1 MNCIFKRTYKFIY
14 ILLLIITSINAVAS
28 DIYRTTSELK
38 FRKAAN
44 AKSHS
49 FGIIK
54 KGVDVNV
61 IDKSNDEWYKIEYNG
76 KTGYL
81 SSKYLQLIQ
90 EEKKAIVV
98 PETKIESNNSSSGL
112 IWFSI
117 IGVLIGIC
125 FLIMKKRKRL
135 AEELEIDERLSNQK
149 NKEKIRKENEDKLSK
164 QKINEEK
171 EKLKEQLTNQILNSI
186 KVTVTSSRDDSIID
200 VTGKSLNL
208 HNTSTTKPIYNVPV
222 WGHQYIYSYSE
233 INSAS
238 QKQIDFYKKYRDAFY
253 KGIYLDLEGNNN
265 YAFILLFDLQNQYSD
280 HKNLSKLENQLTTLG
295 KHYPKTNSY
304 GVSFLIEKMGEIG
317 DIKGIE
323 RLKEQNKFSYQDNS
337 IDYDTFNWR
346 NQYKTKLNLNAEES
360 EYLNK
365 IWYWGNNFSNIE
377 FCSIEILKLY
387 IGTIKALKEKYIQ
400 EGTTIDDQF
409 FKVSEVLAKKQ
420 FKYKEGS
427 SNYKYCIETT
437 TNDIYPLIFKYCENV
452 VREHYGHKRK
462 LSTDSNFIIAE
473 AKLELES
480 KLVSKITE
488 IHSVLV
494 SNISPPDL
502 STDIELYSQNTNR
515 WKIKFEA
522 LTSSYKENP
531 KQFVENII
539 SLGELNKKNPSIEN
553 IFFEASKF
561 ISQYDK
567 ESALTLYVYY
577 LYYDLKSATF
587 DYKQL
592 TKTIQ
597 KNLFKTN
604 EQLHDFEKVVS
615 ELIKDK
621 KLEKAL
627 QGVSKIYEVK
637 RKKIK
642 LDTAS
647 IKEVQQ
653 QHSGTVEL
661 LNEYLKDEYEDD
673 NNSIKTQE
681 INNEEVKIE
690 ITQKTN
696 EPHNSI
702 YLSNINLTEIHLTT
716 LELFTKNSFSVL
728 QSELETF
735 SKSKGVFKNQLIESI
750 NEICYEILDDI
761 LIEEEDE
768 FYTINPDYYQKLLV
782 K

>member
-1 MNCIFKRTYKFIY
+1 MSYNFKRTYRLLY
-14 ILLLIITSINAVAS
+14 TLLLIIITINAVAY

-44 AKSHS
+44 SKSHS

-61 IDKSNDEWYKIEYNG
+61 LDKSNDEWYKIEYNG

-90 EEKKAIVV
+90 EEKKVIVV
-98 PETKIESNNSSSGL
+98 PITKIESNNSSSGL
-112 IWFSI
+112 IWFLI
-117 IGVLIGIC
+117 IIVLIGIC

-149 NKEKIRKENEDKLSK
+149 NKEKIRKENEDNLAK
-164 QKINEEK
+164 QKL
-171 EKLKEQLTNQILNSI
+171 KLKEELTNQILNSI
-186 KVTVTSSRDDSIID
+186 KVTVTTSKDDSIID

-208 HNTSTTKPIYNVPV
+208 NTTNKNSFLKVPI
-222 WGHQYIYSYSE
+222 WQHQYIYSYSE
-233 INSAS
+233 INSAT
-238 QKQIDFYKKYRDAFY
+238 QEQIDFYKKYRDAFSR
-253 KGIYLDLEGNNN
+253 GIYLDLEGNNN
-265 YAFILLFDLQNQYSD
+265 YAFILLFDLQNQYNE
-280 HKNLSKLENQLTTLG
+280 HKNLPKLEHQLTTLG
-295 KHYPKTNSY
+295 KHYPKTSSY
-304 GVSFLIEKMGEIG
+304 GTSFIIEKMSEIG

-323 RLKEQNKFSYQDNS
+323 RLKEQNQFSYRDSS

-346 NQYKTKLNLNAEES
+346 NQYKKKLNLNAEEA

-365 IWYWGNNFSNIE
+365 IWYWSNNFSSIE
-377 FCSIEILKLY
+377 FCSTEILKLY
-387 IGTIKALKEKYIQ
+387 IETIKALKEKYLQ
-400 EGTTIDDQF
+400 EGTTINEQF
-409 FKVSEVLAKKQ
+409 TKVSETLAKKQ

-427 SNYKYCIETT
+427 NNYKYCIETT
-437 TNDIYPLIFKYCENV
+437 TNDIYPLIFKYCENA
-452 VREHYGHKRK
+452 VRENYGHKRK

-473 AKLELES
+473 AKLELEEKIIS
-480 KLVSKITE
+480 KVIE
-488 IHSVLV
+488 IHTNLI

-502 STDIELYSQNTNR
+502 STEIELNSQNTNR
-515 WKIKFEA
+515 WKIKFEV
-522 LTSSYKENP
+522 LCSNYKENP
-531 KQFVENII
+531 KEYVGDII

-561 ISQYDK
+561 ISQHDK

-615 ELIKDK
+615 ELIKNK

-696 EPHNSI
+696 EAHNSI
-702 YLSNINLTEIHLTT
+702 YISSINLTEIHLAT
-716 LELFTKNSFSVL
+716 LELFTKNSFSIL